1 MKTTRSKNLF
11 WFAAAILLLSA
22 WMAIAQTT
30 SSFKET
36 NDIAV
41 VVNARNETSE
51 LSMSDLRKILLGEH
65 KFWRNKT
72 PVVVVLRQ
80 PGTRERDEIVTIA
93 AKMADQD
100 FRRHWQAMIFR
111 GEASVEPLTV
121 PSNGMATEYVSSSLE
136 GAEDRPQSA
145 WRTWLSIQ
153 VSKSCAFGGRG
164 MWMKCLP

>member
-22 WMAIAQTT
+22 WMAVAQTT

-41 VVNARNETSE
+41 VVNAKNETSE

-100 FRRHWQAMIFR
+100 FRQHWQAMIFR
-111 GEASVEPLTV
+111 GEASIEPLTV
-121 PSNGMATEYVSSSLE
+121 PSNGMATEYVSSSL
-136 GAEDRPQSA
+136 GGLTFVVGKNLRPDLKVLKIDRKVPGE
-145 WRTWLSIQ
+145 LGYPF
-153 VSKSCAFGGRG
+153 K
-164 MWMKCLP
+164 